1 MTARA
6 LLPALPAAMLL
17 GGCAQLP
24 SLQSVLHPAGP
35 DAALITGMLWML
47 CAGSLALFVGVMALL
62 ALSLRRGRPVDARWW
77 IAGGGIALPV
87 AVLSALLLYS
97 TWRSAQLSPQGSQDA
112 LHISVTARMWWW
124 EVRYRDPASGRDILL
139 ANELHIPVGR
149 RVYLGLGSADVIHSF
164 WVPALGG
171 KMDTIPGR
179 INGLTLQ
186 ADRPGVYR
194 GQCAEYCG
202 QQHAKMAMHVV
213 AESQQDFDAWL
224 ARQAAPAAPI
234 APVAPNAPVAPDAA
248 SASAGNAL
256 LERGRAAFFA
266 QRCNACHA
274 IRGVTSPSDDAG
286 DATLG
291 PDLTHVGSRLY
302 LAAGVLPNHSGAMA
316 GWIAGVQAV
325 KPGARMPSF
334 ERLDGATLS
343 ALAAYLE
350 HLK

>member
-6 LLPALPAAMLL
+6 FRHAAPAALLL
-17 GGCAQLP
+17 GGCGRLP

-35 DAALITGMLWML
+35 DAALITGLLWL
-47 CAGSLALFVGVMALL
+47 LTIGSLLIFIGVMALL
-62 ALSLRRGRPVDARWW
+62 ALSLRRARPVDARWW

-87 AVLSALLLYS
+87 AVLSALLLFS
-97 TWRSAQLSPQGSQDA
+97 TWRSAELSPQSSQDA

-186 ADRPGVYR
+186 ASQPGVYR

-202 QQHAKMAMHVV
+202 QQHAKMALHVV

-224 ARQAAPAAPI
+224 ARQAAPAA
-234 APVAPNAPVAPDAA
+234 A
-248 SASAGNAL
+248 AGNAL
-256 LERGRAAFFA
+256 QERGRAAFLA

-274 IRGVTSPSDDAG
+274 IRGVTGPADDAG
-286 DATLG
+286 QATLG

-302 LAAGVLPNHSGAMA
+302 LAAGVLPNHSGAIA

-334 ERLDGATLS
+334 DRIDGATLS